1 MSVTRALRAAGG
13 VAAAGV
19 LLLGAAPVASADQ
32 IRDGQWA
39 LRFLGAQ
46 DAWKI
51 STGKGVTVAVIDS
64 GVNGSHPDLE
74 GNVLAGKNFSTGD
87 PADTETHNGHGTG
100 MASLIAGH
108 GHGPGHAQGVLG
120 IAPDA
125 KILPVKHSD
134 SENDTYD
141 AHIAGPLRYAVDHGA
156 KVVNMSIGGVGI
168 SDDDKRAVAY
178 AAAHDVLMV
187 AGSGNEGSA
196 TPNYPAAEPGVL
208 AVGAVGSG
216 GKIWEDSNYGPH
228 VLLAAPGEKIR
239 SAGRGQSYRYTS
251 GTSDA
256 TAYVSGVAALL
267 RAKFPQLSA
276 GQIANRLTATAQRPS
291 GTPGS
296 APDAYYGYGVIRP
309 LDALTKNVPA
319 GPRNGPLAAP
329 QAPPQEQPADSD
341 AQSGYRE
348 EKDNSNTKAALGIAA
363 FSLIVLTVIGGI
375 VTLVVKKKRK
385 NKRNGPPPGGGVG
398 APAGPGYY
406 APQQQPGVGPQ
417 HPGTGPWQHPG
428 PPSS

>member
-1 MSVTRALRAAGG
+1 MSVMRALRAGGG

-32 IRDGQWA
+32 IRDGQWP

-46 DAWKI
+46 DAWKV

-64 GVNGSHPDLE
+64 GVNGSHPDLK
-74 GNVLAGKNFSTGD
+74 GNVLPGKNFSAGD
-87 PADTETHNGHGTG
+87 PADAETRNGHGTG

-108 GHGPGHAQGVLG
+108 GHGPGHADGVMG

-134 SENDTYD
+134 SEGDTYG

-216 GKIWEDSNYGPH
+216 GRIWEDTNYGPH
-228 VLLAAPGEKIR
+228 LMLAAPGEKIR

-267 RAKFPQLSA
+267 RAKFPHLSA

-291 GTPGS
+291 GTSGS

-309 LDALTKNVPA
+309 LDALTKNIPA
-319 GPRNGPLAAP
+319 GPKSGPLAAP
-329 QAPPQEQPADSD
+329 QAPAPEQPAGDS
-341 AQSGYRE
+341 AQPGFGE
-348 EKDNSNTKAALGIAA
+348 DTDNSNTKAALGITA
-363 FSLIVLTVIGGI
+363 FSLITLTVIGGI
-375 VTLVVKKKRK
+375 VALVVKKRK
-385 NKRNGPPPGGGVG
+385 NKRNGPPPGGGFG
-398 APAGPGYY
+398 GPAGPGYY
-406 APQQQPGVGPQ
+406 APQQPGAGS
-417 HPGTGPWQHPG
+417 WQYPG